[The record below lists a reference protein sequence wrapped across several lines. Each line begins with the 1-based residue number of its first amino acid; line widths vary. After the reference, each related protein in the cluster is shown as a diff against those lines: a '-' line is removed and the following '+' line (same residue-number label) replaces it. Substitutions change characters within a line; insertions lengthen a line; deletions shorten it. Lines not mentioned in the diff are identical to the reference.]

1 MSKRYLLFTGRN
13 YYPGGGWEDF
23 VAAFDEYAAAVA
35 EGQAQTT
42 YGTNCCA
49 NSDWYQVVDL
59 HTLREALNNE

>member
-35 EGQAQTT
+35 EGQARTT
-42 YGTNCCA
+42 YGTMGRD
-49 NSDWYQVVDL
+49 SDWYQVVDL